1 MVVGVGRYN
10 RRFDTD
16 SEISFGDY
24 KSYEELKEK
33 ISAMPYDGTGKRPL

>member
-16 SEISFGDY
+16 SEIGFGEY
-24 KSYEELKEK
+24 NTYEELKEK
-33 ISAMPYDGTGKRPL
+33 INAIPYDGSGE